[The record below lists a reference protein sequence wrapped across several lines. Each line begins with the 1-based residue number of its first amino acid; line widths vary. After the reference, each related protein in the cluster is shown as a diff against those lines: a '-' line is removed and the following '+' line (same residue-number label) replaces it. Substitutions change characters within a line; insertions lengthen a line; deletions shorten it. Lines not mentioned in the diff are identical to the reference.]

1 MTRRV
6 ALVVLAMASVALLT
20 APASSLQRRGAPDL
34 ARYAGR
40 YPFDRVDG
48 VRFLNHPLVRQAVAN
63 AAPSPRVRSRI
74 LAVGTSGIIVVTR
87 AMVLARACEPHN
99 CGSHNWSIV
108 IGRRNQAQFVC
119 YKPDGGSARWYRRQR
134 VVAEGGGCPFEGAEV
149 PAAVL
154 GAL

>member
-1 MTRRV
+1 MNRRIFVSAIASAVLV
-6 ALVVLAMASVALLT
+6 A

-40 YPFDRVDG
+40 YPFDPVGG

-63 AAPSPRVRSRI
+63 AAPSARI
-74 LAVGTSGIIVVTR
+74 RARLLARGTSGKIIVTR
-87 AMVLARACEPHN
+87 TMVLASACEPHS
-99 CGSHNWSIV
+99 CGSHNWSIA

-119 YKPDGGSARWYRRQR
+119 YKPDGGRARWYFRQR
-134 VVAEGGGCPFEGAEV
+134 VVASGGGCYFEAAEI

-154 GAL
+154 RAL